1 MTATAVLMKKVI
13 HQSKKVERLEK
24 QLQKKGEEIASMQKK
39 LEQYYDFN
47 QLLIKKA
54 EATNQSTGNVV
65 KDYEK
70 QVIELKKALANS
82 KPKSNVENIANSH
95 AAQNVDYG
103 KLDELKEEI
112 LLEKKRNVEVQQEN
126 EELNKLMNA
135 FIQNKQKMEDM
146 LKKKRRSDN
155 ISKTTAV
162 CSPKVKS

>member
-1 MTATAVLMKKVI
+1 
-13 HQSKKVERLEK
+13 
-24 QLQKKGEEIASMQKK
+24 
-39 LEQYYDFN
+39 
-47 QLLIKKA
+47 LLIKKA

-146 LKKKRRSDN
+146 LKKKEEAITSLKQQLYALQKSKAETNSKSDLVKN
-155 ISKTTAV
+155 MANKNNGIMKPL
-162 CSPKVKS
+162 PKQIEDFQNLEKNESVPFYGG